1 MKILVTGGSGQLALA
16 LQRQRGNHS
25 LITFR
30 KKDLDITDQEQLKN
44 IFEREKPEVVINC
57 AAWTDV
63 DACESNQQKAFAV
76 NGHAVGSLAE
86 SARQVGAQL
95 VQISTDYV
103 FDGQKGSSYLET
115 DPTNPQSIYGKS
127 KLLGEQLAGV
137 GALIVRTAWL
147 MGPDGNNM
155 LQTILRLLR
164 NPGDLYFVD
173 DQVGCPTFTGDLAGA
188 LLALVEAKDEGI
200 FHVTNA
206 GPVSWFVF
214 AQEVAEAAGHD
225 PGRVLPIST
234 TDLVPSRPAPRP
246 ANSVLDN
253 LKLVNSGYP
262 KLASHLDRLNVLLK

>member
-164 NPGDLYFVD
+164 SPGDLHFVD
-173 DQVGCPTFTGDLAGA
+173 DQVGCPTFTDDLAGA
-188 LLALVEAKDEGI
+188 LLALVEAKDAGI

-214 AQEVAEAAGHD
+214 AREVAEAAGHD

-262 KLASHLDRLNVLLK
+262 KLASHLTRLNVLLK

>member
-1 MKILVTGGSGQLALA
+1 MKILVTGGGGQLALA
-16 LQRQRGNHS
+16 LQRQSGRHA
-25 LITFR
+25 LIALT
-30 KKDLDITDQEQLKN
+30 KEGLDVTDQQQLKN
-44 IFEREKPEVVINC
+44 VFEREQPEVVINC

-63 DACESNQQKAFAV
+63 DACESNQQKAFAI
-76 NGHAVGSLAE
+76 NGHAVSLLTETA
-86 SARQVGAQL
+86 SLVGARL

-103 FDGQKGSSYLET
+103 FDGYKESPYLES
-115 DPTNPQSIYGKS
+115 DQPNPQSVYGKS
-127 KLLGEQLAGV
+127 KLLGEQLAGPD
-137 GALIVRTAWL
+137 ALIVRTAWL

-164 NPGDLYFVD
+164 SPGDLHFVD
-173 DQVGCPTFTGDLAGA
+173 DQVGCPTFTDDLAGA
-188 LLALVEAKDEGI
+188 LLALVEAKDAGI

-214 AQEVAEAAGHD
+214 AREVAEAAGHD

-253 LKLVNSGYP
+253 LKLVDSGYSQ
-262 KLASHLDRLNVLLK
+262 LAPHLDRLNVLLK